1 MIQRADV
8 DRVLAANPILPLA
21 QQYLPRLRRAGTEY
35 MCCCAWHKESTPSFS
50 VSPAKGL
57 WHCWGACHKGGN
69 AVDLVM
75 RFERIS
81 FPNAV
86 RLLADRGGISLSNQP
101 NSNKDAYVAM
111 LKAECIWFWEYCR
124 RRYSNRETA
133 MASCRNGIPQP
144 ATEDEYWLYLGLWRR
159 YARSAARWHRIIARL
174 DATPGDK
181 LLARYMG
188 IRQRH
193 PGVVRMYRQ
202 DLDEERAWARDWA
215 AWLAGM

>member
-1 MIQRADV
+1 
-8 DRVLAANPILPLA
+8 
-21 QQYLPRLRRAGTEY
+21 
-35 MCCCAWHKESTPSFS
+35 
-50 VSPAKGL
+50 
-57 WHCWGACHKGGN
+57 
-69 AVDLVM
+69 M

-86 RLLADRGGISLSNQP
+86 RLLADRGGISLSDQP
-101 NSNKDAYVAM
+101 NANKDAYVAM
-111 LKAECIWFWEYCR
+111 LRAECIWFWEYCR
-124 RRYSNRETA
+124 QRYGARRLALGDLRAQARELGNEVA
-133 MASCRNGIPQP
+133 GDVARQ
-144 ATEDEYWLYLGLWRR
+144 EDYWLLAALWKR
-159 YARSAARWHRIIARL
+159 YNRSYWRWDRIIDRL

-215 AWLAGM
+215 VWLAGM